1 MKKTVIAVLAA
12 VSLAGC
18 NIGTTGI
25 IGQNFQN
32 IDIKNTTKRNT
43 KCDIT
48 IPFLLMSGHISG
60 NDSSVIS
67 IAKEKNI
74 NTVTYVDYQLKYIIP
89 FFIQKC
95 YTVYG
100 Y

>member
-1 MKKTVIAVLAA
+1 MKKTIIVVLAT
-12 VSLAGC
+12 VSLTGC

-25 IGQNFQN
+25 ISQDFQN
-32 IDIKNTTKRNT
+32 IDIKSITKQNT

-48 IPFLLMSGHISG
+48 IPFLLMSGPISG
-60 NDSSVIS
+60 NDSSVVS

>member
-1 MKKTVIAVLAA
+1 MKKIVITVLAGLII
-12 VSLAGC
+12 SGC
-18 NIGTTGI
+18 NIGTTGVI
-25 IGQNFQN
+25 SQDFQS
-32 IDIKNTTKRNT
+32 IDIKNTTKQNT
-43 KCDIT
+43 KCDVT
-48 IPFLLMSGHISG
+48 IPFLLMSGPISG
-60 NDSSVIS
+60 NNSSIIS

-74 NTVTYVDYQLKYIIP
+74 NTVTYVDYQLKHIIP

>member
-1 MKKTVIAVLAA
+1 MKKTVIAVLAGLS
-12 VSLAGC
+12 VSGC
-18 NIGTTGI
+18 NIGTTGVI
-25 IGQNFQN
+25 SQDFQN
-32 IDIKNTTKRNT
+32 IDIKNTTKQNT
-43 KCDIT
+43 RCDVT
-48 IPFLLMSGHISG
+48 IPFLLMSGPTSG

-74 NTVTYVDYQLKYIIP
+74 NIVTYVDYQLKYIIP